1 MDNKER
7 CMIKARELQAK
18 GYTQKEI
25 SEKLGVCER
34 TVRNYLRNPPSSR
47 KKSTRGSKLAL
58 FYAFIDAKIKEQPY
72 FNCEILY
79 DDLCKIGYTGKISIL
94 RDYVR
99 KIRREVL
106 TEAVIRFETVPGRQA
121 QVDWKEHGRQMIDG
135 EMKKLYQFMMT
146 LGFSRKPFIRFTTS
160 TKSEIFLRCHRE
172 AFQYF
177 GGVPETILYDNMKTA
192 FVADENGEFQVQ
204 KDLLRFASHYGFSAE
219 RCRIRRPQTKG
230 KVERSIG
237 YSTTNFWPRV
247 KDGPLSID
255 SLNEEGLMWLES
267 IMDKRIGGLSESR
280 RERFEIEKQ
289 YLNGL
294 PEFDLDIRTSTPC
307 MVNRES
313 CITYETNKYSVN
325 PCFIG
330 RIAELRVD
338 STSREAEVFVEN
350 KSIKRFTLVNPGSRA
365 RVISPED
372 REAIEKRHRQDR
384 ERLERIRGR
393 TSRVKSGVE
402 VAIRHP
408 SFYDAVIEMEVSV

>member
-7 CMIKARELQAK
+7 CMIKAKDLQAK
-18 GYTQKEI
+18 GHTQREI

-34 TVRNYLRNPPSSR
+34 TVRNYLKNPPTSR
-47 KKSTRGSKLAL
+47 KKSRRESKLAP
-58 FYAFIDAKIKEQPY
+58 YYSFIDAKIKEQPY

-79 DDLCKIGYTGKISIL
+79 DDLRKIGYTGRISIL
-94 RDYVR
+94 RDYAKKV
-99 KIRREVL
+99 RREVL
-106 TEAVIRFETVPGRQA
+106 TEAVIRFETVPGHQA
-121 QVDWKEHGRQMIDG
+121 QVDWKEHGKHLVDG
-135 EMKKLYQFMMT
+135 EMKNLNQFMMT

-160 TKSEIFLRCHRE
+160 MKSEVFLRCHIE
-172 AFQYF
+172 AFKYF
-177 GGVPETILYDNMKTA
+177 GGIPETILYDNMKTV

-219 RCRIRRPQTKG
+219 RCRVRRPQTKG

-237 YSTTNFWPRV
+237 YTNTNFWPRV

-255 SLNEEGLMWLES
+255 NLNNDGLSWIES

-289 YLNGL
+289 HLRGL
-294 PEFDLDIRTSTPC
+294 PEFDLDIRTCFPC

-330 RIAELRVD
+330 KIVELRVD
-338 STSREAEVFVEN
+338 SSSREAEIFFED
-350 KSIKRFTLVNPGSRA
+350 KSIKKFTLAVPGSRG
-365 RVISPED
+365 RLITPDD
-372 REAIEKRHRQDR
+372 RELIEKRHRHDR
-384 ERLERIRGR
+384 DRLEKIRSVKR
-393 TSRVKSGVE
+393 KVKSGVE
-402 VAIRHP
+402 VDIRHP
-408 SFYDAVIEMEVSV
+408 SFYDSVIEMEASI